1 MKTQKFKRT
10 LSLLLAMLMC
20 VTTLFGMGTTA
31 FAAEE
36 TDEVYLISY
45 PRDGDASYGGEWG
58 HDSLSFMNG
67 WSTATSRF
75 TTIRAMGSYEGNI
88 CYCIEPGVP
97 QQTGNTF
104 TKKGEDFWDEYPS
117 SYNSTISPDDI
128 KLFIGR
134 IFQYG
139 YSGTI
144 STSWR
149 SQNEG
154 GDKLAHAVATQ
165 LLIWETVVGERDADF
180 NKVGTGGKSAI
191 VEQISTNHPLYSQ
204 IMSYYNSIAA
214 SVQTHSKVPS
224 FFAKSAG
231 KAKNIELEWDGEK
244 YTATLT
250 DTNNVL
256 SNYSFSASV
265 SGIRFSVNENKLTI
279 TADTAPSDTVTITAE
294 KKNSQRR
301 GVITWTDGV
310 YGPNGKLQDTVTYAQ
325 SVSDPVKGYL
335 NIKVSYGSA
344 KIVKTSE
351 DGKVEGISFTITGNG
366 VNKTVKTGAGGTIQI
381 DNLTPGVYT
390 VTEQNYDKYEPQEVR
405 RVTVVSGQIATVNFS
420 NVLKRGDLVVTKT
433 SEDGLNEGVKFH
445 LSGASLSGLAVDE
458 YAVTDSSG
466 KAYFRDVLIGTG
478 YVLEEIDTAI
488 RYVVPDNQTA
498 AVEWNKVTNKSFTNI
513 LKKWNV
519 TVTKSDYEAGT
530 AQGDASLAGAVYGIY
545 KGEQL
550 IDTYTTDANG
560 QFTTKYYVCGDDWSV
575 REISPSEGY
584 LLDESAHHI
593 GAEAKNY
600 TVEYNSTANDVT
612 EQVIKGNIALIKHTD
627 DGETQIE
634 TPEAGAEFEVF
645 LKSAG
650 SYDAAKDTE
659 RDYLVC
665 DENGY
670 AQTKDLPYG
679 IYTVHQVKGWD
690 GRELLPD
697 FDVYIAKNGQ
707 TYRYLANNANFESYI
722 KIVKVDAETGKV
734 IPYAGAGFQLY
745 RPDGSLIT
753 QTFTYP
759 EVTTIDT
766 FYTNDEGTLITPEKL
781 EYGSGYSLVEVFA
794 PYGYTLNSEPVYFDV
809 TQDASTDED
818 GVTVIEVIKPNMAQK
833 GVIKISKS
841 GEVFSSVTEAD
852 GLYQPVFSVQGL
864 PGAVYEITAAEDI
877 ITPDGTT
884 RYSKGEI
891 VDTVTTDETGL
902 AESKPLYLGKY
913 EIREIK
919 APYGMVLNTEIR
931 TAELVYAGQEIE
943 ITETS
948 ASFYNERQK
957 AAVSLEKVLEQNKTF
972 GIGMNGEISAV
983 TFGLFAAEDLTAA
996 DGSVIPADGL
1006 LEILSVDENG
1016 HAVCKTDLPFGGFY
1030 LKELSTDE
1038 HYILSNEKHPIVFEY
1053 AGQDAALVEIKAN
1066 DGKPIDN
1073 DLIYG
1078 EIHGLKK
1085 DEDGNALGGAV
1096 IGLFKA
1102 DCTEFTREN
1111 AILTATSAE
1120 DGGFSFAD
1128 VPYGNWI
1135 VREIEAPTGFV
1146 LSDETFAVTVD
1157 KDDAVIEVEIE
1168 NTLIRGT
1175 VQLTKVDKDYPDN
1188 KLTGAEFAVYRDSN
1202 GNKELDAD
1210 DELLG
1215 TLTETGTGVYEMPD
1229 LMYGGYFVKETKA
1242 PEGFYLDEN
1251 AYYFE
1256 IIENG
1261 KTVTVENEAG
1271 KGFVNAAQVGSLKI
1285 IKTSSDSKVEGF
1297 SFRVTG
1303 PNGYSEIFTTDK
1315 NGEILI
1321 ENLRIGEYVISEVSD
1336 NASAAYILPAD
1347 KTASVFEGAVTKVE
1361 MHNEL
1366 RDTPKTGDDSN
1377 PALWLSLLGISAV
1390 GAAILGV
1397 IGWKKKKTE
1406 KEDAE

>member
-10 LSLLLAMLMC
+10 LSLFLAMLMC

-45 PRDGDASYGGEWG
+45 PRDGDANYGGEWG

-139 YSGTI
+139 YTGTI

-214 SVQTHSKVPS
+214 SVQRHSKVPS
-224 FFAKSAG
+224 FLAKSAG
-231 KAKNIELEWDGEK
+231 KAQNIELEWNGEA

-250 DTNNVL
+250 DTNGVL
-256 SNYSFSASV
+256 SDYVFSANA
-265 SGIRFSVNENKLTI
+265 SGIRFSVSGNTLTI
-279 TADTAPSDTVTITAE
+279 TADDAPSDTVTITAE

-325 SVSDPVKGYL
+325 TVNDPVKGYL
-335 NIKVSYGSA
+335 NIKVSYGST

-351 DGKVEGISFTITGNG
+351 DGKVEGVSFTITGNG
-366 VNKTVKTGAGGTIQI
+366 VNKTVVTGAGGVIQI
-381 DNLTPGVYT
+381 DNLAPGVYT
-390 VTEQNYDKYEPQEVR
+390 VTEQSYDKYEPQEVR
-405 RVTVVSGQIATVNFS
+405 RVTVVSGQVATVNF
-420 NVLKRGDLVVTKT
+420 NNTLKRGTLMVTKT

-445 LSGASLSGLAVDE
+445 LYGTSLSGLAVDE
-458 YAVTDSSG
+458 YAVTDSTG
-466 KAYFRDVLIGTG
+466 KAVFSDVLIGTG
-478 YVLEEIDTAI
+478 YTLEEVDTAI
-488 RYVVPDNQTA
+488 RYVVPANQSA
-498 AVEWNKVTNKSFTNI
+498 AVEWNTVTNKSFTNI

-519 TVTKSDYEAGT
+519 TVTKSDIQTGLP
-530 AQGDASLAGAVYGIY
+530 QGDATLAGAVYGIY
-545 KGEQL
+545 KGDQL
-550 IDTYTTDANG
+550 VDTYTTDTNG
-560 QFTTKYYVCGDDWSV
+560 QFTTKYYVCGDDWTI
-575 REISPSEGY
+575 REITPSEGY
-584 LLDESAHHI
+584 LLDSTVYPI

-600 TVEYNSTANDVT
+600 TAEYNTTANDVT
-612 EQVIKGNIALIKHTD
+612 EQIIKGRIAIIKHTD
-627 DGETQIE
+627 NGETQLE
-634 TPEAGAEFEVF
+634 TPEAGAEFAVF
-645 LKSAG
+645 LKAAG
-650 SYDAAKDTE
+650 SYDSAKASE
-659 RDYLVC
+659 RDYLIC

-670 AQTKDLPYG
+670 AVTKDLPYG
-679 IYTVHQVKGWD
+679 IYTVHQTKGWD
-690 GRELLPD
+690 GRELLAD
-697 FDVYIAKNGQ
+697 FDVYIAKDGQ
-707 TYRYLANNANFESYI
+707 TYRYLANNRNFESYI

-734 IPYAGAGFQLY
+734 IPLAGAGFRLY

-766 FYTNDEGTLITPEKL
+766 FYTNSDGYLITPEKL
-781 EYGSGYSLVEVFA
+781 EYGTGYSLVEVSA

-809 TQDASTDED
+809 TADNATEENA
-818 GVTVIEVIKPNMAQK
+818 VTVVEVTKPNTAQK
-833 GVIKISKS
+833 GVIRISKS

-852 GLYQPVFSVQGL
+852 GIYQPVFAVEGL
-864 PGAVYEITAAEDI
+864 TGAVYEITADEDI
-877 ITPDGTT
+877 ITPDGTR
-884 RYSKGEI
+884 RYAAGEV

-913 EIREIK
+913 EVREIT
-919 APYGMVLNTEIR
+919 APTGYVLNTEVR
-931 TAELVYAGQEIE
+931 TAELVYAGQEVE
-943 ITETS
+943 ITET
-948 ASFYNERQK
+948 AADFCNERQK
-957 AAVSLEKVLEQNKTF
+957 AAVSLDKVLEQDERF
-972 GIGMNGEISAV
+972 GIGKNGELSAV
-983 TFGLFAAEDLTAA
+983 TFGLFAAEELIAA
-996 DGSVIPADGL
+996 DGSIIPADGL
-1006 LEILSVDENG
+1006 LEIVSADENG
-1016 HAVCKTDLPFGGFY
+1016 HAVCKTDLPFGSYY
-1030 LKELSTDE
+1030 LKELSTDG
-1038 HYILSNEKHPIVFEY
+1038 HYILSDEKYPIVFEY
-1053 AGQDAALVEIKAN
+1053 AGQDTALVEIKAN
-1066 DGKPIDN
+1066 GGAPIEN
-1073 DLIYG
+1073 KLLYG

-1085 DEDGNALGGAV
+1085 DEDGSGLADAL
-1096 IGLFKA
+1096 IGLFCA
-1102 DCTEFTREN
+1102 DCTEFTTEN

-1120 DGGFSFAD
+1120 DGSFSFAR
-1128 VPYGNWI
+1128 VPFGNWI

-1146 LSDETFAVTVD
+1146 LSEKTYPVTVD
-1157 KDDAVIEVEIE
+1157 ADGAVIEVEIE
-1168 NTLIRGT
+1168 NTRIRGT
-1175 VQLTKVDKDYPDN
+1175 VQLTKTDRDYPDN
-1188 KLTGAEFAVYRDSN
+1188 KLTGAEFTVYRDSN

-1215 TLTETGTGVYEMPD
+1215 TLTETGIGVYEMSD
-1229 LMYGGYFVKETKA
+1229 LLYGGYFVKETKA
-1242 PEGFYLDEN
+1242 PEDFYPDDS

-1256 IIENG
+1256 ITEDG
-1261 KTVTVENEAG
+1261 QTVTVENEAG
-1271 KGFVNAAQVGSLKI
+1271 KGFVNAPQVGSLKI
-1285 IKTSSDSKVEGF
+1285 IKTSSDGKIEGF
-1297 SFRVTG
+1297 SFCVTG
-1303 PNGYSEIFTTDK
+1303 PNGYVGVFTTDK
-1315 NGEILI
+1315 NGEIII
-1321 ENLRIGEYVISEVSD
+1321 ENLRIGEYVVSEVSD
-1336 NASAAYILPAD
+1336 GASSAYVLPAD

-1377 PALWLSLLGISAV
+1377 PTLWLALLGVSAM
-1390 GAAILGV
+1390 GAAALGV
-1397 IGWKKKKTE
+1397 VGFRKRR
-1406 KEDAE
+1406 KEGAE

>member
-1 MKTQKFKRT
+1 MKTQKIKKCM
-10 LSLLLAMLMC
+10 SLFLAALMC
-20 VTTLFGMGTTA
+20 VTTLFGVGTTA
-31 FAAEE
+31 YAAEE
-36 TDEVYLISY
+36 TDEVCLVSF
-45 PRDGDASYGGEWG
+45 PRDGDANYGGEWG
-58 HDSLSFMNG
+58 HGSFNFMNG
-67 WSTATSRF
+67 WSSGSSRY
-75 TTIRAMGSYEGNI
+75 TTVRAMGSYDGNI

-97 QQTGNTF
+97 QESGDRF
-104 TKKGEDFWDEYPS
+104 TKKGENFWDNYPS
-117 SYNSTISPDDI
+117 SYNHTISPDDI

-139 YSGTI
+139 YTGTI

-154 GDKLAHAVATQ
+154 GDKLAHAIATQ
-165 LLIWETVVGERDADF
+165 LLVWETVVGERDADF
-180 NKVGTGGKSAI
+180 NKVGTGGKDAI
-191 VEQISTNHPLYSQ
+191 CDQISTNHPLYSQ
-204 IMSYYNSIAA
+204 IMSYYNSIAR

-224 FFAKSAG
+224 FFAKSTG

-244 YTATLT
+244 YTTTLT

-265 SGIRFSVNENKLTI
+265 SGIRFSVNGNKLTI

-310 YGPNGKLQDTVTYAQ
+310 YGPNGKLQDIVTYAQ
-325 SVSDPVKGYL
+325 SVNDPVKGYL

-366 VNKTVKTGAGGTIQI
+366 INKTVQTGAGGTIQI

-390 VTEQNYDKYEPQEVR
+390 VTEQNYHKYEPQEVR
-405 RVTVVSGQIATVNFS
+405 RVTVVSGQVATVNFS
-420 NVLKRGDLVVTKT
+420 NVLKRGDLTVTKT

-445 LSGASLSGLAVDE
+445 LSGTSLSGLAVDE
-458 YAVTDSSG
+458 YAMTDSSG

-478 YVLEEIDTAI
+478 YVLEEVDTAI

-498 AVEWNKVTNKSFTNI
+498 AVEWNKVTNKGFTNI

-519 TVTKSDYEAGT
+519 TVTKSDKETGT
-530 AQGDASLAGAVYGIY
+530 AQGDATLGGAVYGIY

-627 DGETQIE
+627 DGETQLE

-650 SYDAAKDTE
+650 GYDTAKDSE
-659 RDYLVC
+659 RDYLTC
-665 DENGY
+665 DENGF

-679 IYTVHQVKGWD
+679 IYAVHQVKGWD
-690 GRELLPD
+690 GRELLAD
-697 FDVYIAKNGQ
+697 FDVYIAKDGQ

-809 TQDASTDED
+809 TQDASADEN
-818 GVTVIEVIKPNMAQK
+818 GVTVIEVVKPNMAQK

-864 PGAVYEITAAEDI
+864 PGAVYEIIAAEDI
-877 ITPDGTT
+877 ITPDGTL
-884 RYSKGEI
+884 RAAAGEV

-902 AESKPLYLGKY
+902 VESKPLYLGKY
-913 EIREIK
+913 EIREIE

-943 ITETS
+943 ITETA

-957 AAVSLEKVLEQNKTF
+957 AAVSLDKVLEQNTQF

-1016 HAVCKTDLPFGGFY
+1016 HAVCKTDLPFGSFY

-1038 HYILSNEKHPIVFEY
+1038 HYILSNEKHPIVFDY
-1053 AGQDAALVEIKAN
+1053 AGQDTALVEIKAN

-1073 DLIYG
+1073 DLIYD
-1078 EIHGLKK
+1078 EIQGLKK

-1111 AILTATSAE
+1111 AIITATSAE

-1128 VPYGNWI
+1128 VPYGNWL

-1157 KDDAVIEVEIE
+1157 KDGTVIEIEIE

-1175 VQLTKVDKDYPDN
+1175 VQLTKIDKDYPDN

-1215 TLTETGTGVYEMPD
+1215 ALTETGTGVYEMPD
-1229 LMYGGYFVKETKA
+1229 LFYGGYFVKETKA

-1256 IIENG
+1256 IVEHG

-1285 IKTSSDSKVEGF
+1285 IKTSSDGKVEGF

-1321 ENLRIGEYVISEVSD
+1321 ENLRIGEYMISEVSD
-1336 NASAAYILPAD
+1336 GASAAYILPAD

-1377 PALWLSLLGISAV
+1377 PILWLSLLGISAV
-1390 GAAILGV
+1390 GTATLGV
-1397 IGWKKKKTE
+1397 IGWKKKKTG
-1406 KEDAE
+1406 KEAAE

>member
-10 LSLLLAMLMC
+10 VSLFLAMLMC

-45 PRDGDASYGGEWG
+45 PRDGDANYGGEWG
-58 HDSLSFMNG
+58 HNSLSFMNG

-134 IFQYG
+134 IFQYS
-139 YSGTI
+139 YTGTI

-214 SVQTHSKVPS
+214 SVQRHSKVPS
-224 FFAKSAG
+224 FLAKSVG
-231 KAKNIELEWDGEK
+231 KAQNIELEWNGEA
-244 YTATLT
+244 YTAALT
-250 DTNNVL
+250 DTNGVISDYVFS
-256 SNYSFSASV
+256 SNA
-265 SGIRFSVNENKLTI
+265 SGIRFSVSGNTLTI
-279 TADTAPSDTVTITAE
+279 TADDAPSDTVTITAE
-294 KKNSQRR
+294 KRNSQRR

-325 SVSDPVKGYL
+325 TVNDPVKGYL

-344 KIVKTSE
+344 KIVKASE

-366 VNKTVKTGAGGTIQI
+366 VNKTVTTGAGGIIQI

-390 VTEQNYDKYEPQEVR
+390 VTEQSYDKYEPQEVR
-405 RVTVVSGQIATVNFS
+405 RVTVVSGQVATVNF
-420 NVLKRGDLVVTKT
+420 NNTLKRGTLIVTKT

-445 LSGASLSGLAVDE
+445 LYGASLSGLAVDE
-458 YAVTDSSG
+458 YAVTDSTG
-466 KAYFRDVLIGTG
+466 KAVFSDVLIGTG
-478 YVLEEIDTAI
+478 YTLEEVDTAI
-488 RYVVPDNQTA
+488 RYVVPANQSA
-498 AVEWNKVTNKSFTNI
+498 AVEWNTVTNKSFTNI
-513 LKKWNV
+513 LKKWSV
-519 TVTKSDYEAGT
+519 TVTKSDAETGLP
-530 AQGDASLAGAVYGIY
+530 QGDATLAGAVYGIY
-545 KGEQL
+545 KGDQL
-550 IDTYTTDANG
+550 VDTYTTDANG
-560 QFTTKYYVCGDDWSV
+560 QFTTKYYVCDDDWTI
-575 REISPSEGY
+575 REITPSEGY
-584 LLDESAHHI
+584 LLDSTVYSI

-600 TVEYNSTANDVT
+600 TVEYNTTANDVT
-612 EQVIKGNIALIKHTD
+612 EQIIKGKIAIIKHTD
-627 DGETQIE
+627 DGETQLE
-634 TPEAGAEFEVF
+634 TPEAGAEFAVF
-645 LKSAG
+645 LKAAG
-650 SYDAAKDTE
+650 SYDSAKASE
-659 RDYLVC
+659 RDYLTC

-670 AQTKDLPYG
+670 AITKDLPYG
-679 IYTVHQVKGWD
+679 IYTVHQTKGWD
-690 GRELLPD
+690 GRELLAD
-697 FDVYIAKNGQ
+697 FDVYIAKDGQ
-707 TYRYLANNANFESYI
+707 TYRYLANNRNFESYI

-734 IPYAGAGFQLY
+734 IPLAGAGFRLY

-766 FYTNDEGTLITPEKL
+766 FYTNSAGYLITPEKL
-781 EYGSGYSLVEVFA
+781 EYGTGYSLVEVSA
-794 PYGYTLNSEPVYFDV
+794 PYGYTLNSELVYFDV
-809 TQDASTDED
+809 TADNATEENA
-818 GVTVIEVIKPNMAQK
+818 VTVVEVTKPNTAQK
-833 GVIKISKS
+833 GVIRICKS
-841 GEVFSSVTEAD
+841 GEAFSSVTEAD
-852 GLYQPVFSVQGL
+852 GIYQPVFAVKGL
-864 PGAVYEITAAEDI
+864 AGAVYEITAAEDI
-877 ITPDGTT
+877 ITPDGTL
-884 RYSKGEI
+884 RYAAGEV

-913 EIREIK
+913 EVREIT
-919 APYGMVLNTEIR
+919 APGGYVRNTEIH
-931 TAELVYAGQEIE
+931 TAELVYAGQEVE
-943 ITETS
+943 ITET
-948 ASFYNERQK
+948 AADFCNERQK
-957 AAVSLEKVLEQNKTF
+957 AAVSLDKVLEQDKRF
-972 GIGMNGEISAV
+972 GIGKNGELSAV
-983 TFGLFAAEDLTAA
+983 TFGLFAAEELTAA
-996 DGSVIPADGL
+996 DGSIIPADGL
-1006 LEILSVDENG
+1006 LEIVSVDENG
-1016 HAVCKTDLPFGGFY
+1016 HTVCKTDLPFGSYY
-1030 LKELSTDE
+1030 LKELSTDG
-1038 HYILSNEKHPIVFEY
+1038 HYILSGEKYPIVFEY
-1053 AGQDAALVEIKAN
+1053 AGQDTALVEIKAN
-1066 DGKPIDN
+1066 GGAPIEN
-1073 DLIYG
+1073 KLLYG
-1078 EIHGLKK
+1078 EIRGLKK
-1085 DEDGNALGGAV
+1085 DEDGSGLAGAL
-1096 IGLFKA
+1096 IGLFRA
-1102 DCTEFTREN
+1102 DCTEFTTEN

-1120 DGGFSFAD
+1120 DGSFSFAR

-1146 LSDETFAVTVD
+1146 LSEKTYPVTAD
-1157 KDDAVIEVEIE
+1157 ADGAVIEVEIE
-1168 NTLIRGT
+1168 NTRIRGM
-1175 VQLTKVDKDYPDN
+1175 VQLTKIDRDYPDN
-1188 KLTGAEFAVYRDSN
+1188 KLTGAEFTIYRDSN

-1215 TLTETGTGVYEMPD
+1215 TLTETGIGVYEMPD
-1229 LMYGGYFVKETKA
+1229 LLYGGYIVKETKA
-1242 PEGFYLDEN
+1242 PDGFYLDDN

-1256 IIENG
+1256 ITENG

-1271 KGFVNAAQVGSLKI
+1271 KGFINAPQVGSLKI
-1285 IKTSSDSKVEGF
+1285 IKTSSDGKVEGF

-1303 PNGYSEIFTTDK
+1303 PNGYVGVFTTDK
-1315 NGEILI
+1315 NGEIFI
-1321 ENLRIGEYVISEVSD
+1321 ENLRIGEYVVSEVSD
-1336 NASAAYILPAD
+1336 GASSAYVLPAD

-1377 PALWLSLLGISAV
+1377 PTLWLALLGISAA
-1390 GAAILGV
+1390 GTAALGV
-1397 IGWKKKKTE
+1397 VGFRKRR
-1406 KEDAE
+1406 KEGAE